1 MLLPVLEV
9 AAIMILEIAQAVKVL
24 HQRHISSI
32 VIDKVPCN
40 VMPSDKELI
49 ISRPCQR
56 ELAMKGGIL
65 EDQIFL
71 KQTAIETGIFIEHHI
86 AKVGI
91 SIKSIINESGI
102 AVEFRAPKVG
112 RSVEF
117 REHEARRA
125 VELRENEVRII
136 FEF

>member
-49 ISRPCQR
+49 ISRPCQL
-56 ELAMKGGIL
+56 ELAIKGGIL

-71 KQTAIETGIFIEHHI
+71 KQTAIETPM
-86 AKVGI
+86 
-91 SIKSIINESGI
+91 S
-102 AVEFRAPKVG
+102 PG
-112 RSVEF
+112 RGSHVTDGKPDILI
-117 REHEARRA
+117 RPC
-125 VELRENEVRII
+125 
-136 FEF
+136 